1 MRLNINHAGRIAILF
16 FCALL
21 LVRVQAQ
28 DSGVPTTKPVA
39 PLKDGNHVTPPRAT
53 YMPDPEYSEEARQA
67 KLQGTCVLS
76 LVVDTDGKPRDI
88 AVVRKLG
95 KGLDENAVETV
106 RTWKFEPARKDGLPV
121 AIQIQIKVSFSVG
134 GKLPREQLKQMSKA
148 NAETRARMQAL
159 VYRVSDDG
167 ALRTCRTLTADGK
180 PHAGS
185 TITIVELSFEGDL
198 KMPATEQARVISRL
212 ISQRRYSGSREEAIS
227 QVLESIRSTW
237 EDHGYLKAEVHDEAK
252 TLSVSPTDE
261 RLAIT
266 AHVDEGPQYRLESI
280 GFKNNMAFTNKDALR
295 SLFSITD
302 GEPYNR
308 SLITEGLEKIRS
320 AYAGE
325 GYINFTAS
333 PGTSIND
340 ASHTVSVTVAFEEG
354 KMFYVSRVDIMG
366 LDEPEFRK
374 VRKELLVTPGQPYNE
389 RLVGVFLR
397 NHRKLLLP
405 NDTST
410 EPRFTLQRNEGDSTV
425 AITYDFRRCHVE

>member
-39 PLKDGNHVTPPRAT
+39 PLKDGN
-53 YMPDPEYSEEARQA
+53 Q
-67 KLQGTCVLS
+67 
-76 LVVDTDGKPRDI
+76 
-88 AVVRKLG
+88 
-95 KGLDENAVETV
+95 
-106 RTWKFEPARKDGLPV
+106 
-121 AIQIQIKVSFSVG
+121 
-134 GKLPREQLKQMSKA
+134 
-148 NAETRARMQAL
+148 
-159 VYRVSDDG
+159 
-167 ALRTCRTLTADGK
+167 
-180 PHAGS
+180 
-185 TITIVELSFEGDL
+185 
-198 KMPATEQARVISRL
+198 
-212 ISQRRYSGSREEAIS
+212 
-227 QVLESIRSTW
+227 
-237 EDHGYLKAEVHDEAK
+237 
-252 TLSVSPTDE
+252 
-261 RLAIT
+261 
-266 AHVDEGPQYRLESI
+266 VDEGPQYWLESI

-295 SLFSITD
+295 NLFSITD

-333 PGTSIND
+333 PETSIND

-366 LDEPEFRK
+366 LDETEFRK

-410 EPRFTLQRNEGDSTV
+410 EPRFTLQRNEGGSTV
-425 AITYDFRRCHVE
+425 AVAYDFRRCHVE